1 MKKIIV
7 ACVALALGS
16 VVTIQA
22 QERGPLLNGE
32 PGRVVV
38 GPAGGW
44 VVRLPLEAKVVKG
57 QPYSAEVVTESIQT
71 LADGNRIVQRTTGRV
86 SRDSEGRVR
95 REEDRPS
102 GAPSISITDSVAGT
116 TFTLDP
122 ANRTA
127 RETPFRLE
135 LHQLV
140 MQLTAQRTKLLV
152 PRDWSAAPPLP
163 PAGTPGRGGRG
174 GRGGDEYAEERLTDR
189 VVEGV
194 LASGVRRTTTI
205 NKGAIGNEQPIRIVS
220 EEWTAAELQV
230 LVLTD
235 HTDPR
240 TGRSTYR
247 LLKVSRLDPDPT
259 LFQVPADYTVQ
270 RMPGG
275 RGGRGARGQ

>member
-1 MKKIIV
+1 MKKVIV
-7 ACVALALGS
+7 AFLTFALSS
-16 VVTIQA
+16 VVTIHA

-38 GPAGGW
+38 GPAGGF
-44 VVRLPLEAKVVKG
+44 VVRLPLEAKVVRG
-57 QPYSAEVVTESIQT
+57 LPYSAEVVTESIQT
-71 LADGNRIVQRTTGRV
+71 LADGNRIVQRMTGRV
-86 SRDSEGRVR
+86 YRDSEGRVR

-102 GAPSISITDSVAGT
+102 GAPTISITDSVAGT

-140 MQLTAQRTKLLV
+140 MQLTEQRTALLV
-152 PRDWSAAPPLP
+152 PRYWSAAPPLP
-163 PAGTPGRGGRG
+163 SAGTPGRGGRG

-189 VVEGV
+189 LVEGV

-205 NKGAIGNEQPIRIVS
+205 NKGAIGNEQPIKIVA
-220 EEWTAAELQV
+220 EEWTSPDLQI
-230 LVLTD
+230 LVMTD
-235 HTDPR
+235 HNDPR

-247 LLKVSRLDPDPT
+247 LLKISRLDPAPT

-270 RMPGG
+270 RMGG